1 LFPAIEVCIVYECC
15 KLAEFTIC
23 TYQYQEYVSEYL
35 ESECNERA
43 RNLYEP
49 IHYILGTGKR
59 IRPVLTLMTAE
70 IFETDLKKALP
81 AALAVEVFIIF
92 VGTR

>member
-1 LFPAIEVCIVYECC
+1 MY
-15 KLAEFTIC
+15 
-23 TYQYQEYVSEYL
+23 
-35 ESECNERA
+35 NERA
-43 RNLYEP
+43 QNLYEP
-49 IHYILGTGKR
+49 IHYILGLGGKR

-70 IFETDLKKALP
+70 ILRQIIKKALP

>member
-1 LFPAIEVCIVYECC
+1 
-15 KLAEFTIC
+15 
-23 TYQYQEYVSEYL
+23 
-35 ESECNERA
+35 
-43 RNLYEP
+43 
-49 IHYILGTGKR
+49 
-59 IRPVLTLMTAE
+59 MTAE